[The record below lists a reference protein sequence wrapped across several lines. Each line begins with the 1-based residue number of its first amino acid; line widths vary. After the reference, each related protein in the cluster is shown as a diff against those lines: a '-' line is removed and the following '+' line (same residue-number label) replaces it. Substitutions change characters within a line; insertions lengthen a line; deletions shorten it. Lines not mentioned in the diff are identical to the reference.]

1 MLGGAI
7 LTHPDEDC
15 LARMAASVNSDDE
28 REQRSGR
35 AAESD
40 DPDDETGTP
49 IAVNPSTIAACKKAH
64 VLSLSL

>member
-1 MLGGAI
+1 M
-7 LTHPDEDC
+7 
-15 LARMAASVNSDDE
+15 ARMEASVDSDDE

-49 IAVNPSTIAACKKAH
+49 IAVNISTIAACKKAH